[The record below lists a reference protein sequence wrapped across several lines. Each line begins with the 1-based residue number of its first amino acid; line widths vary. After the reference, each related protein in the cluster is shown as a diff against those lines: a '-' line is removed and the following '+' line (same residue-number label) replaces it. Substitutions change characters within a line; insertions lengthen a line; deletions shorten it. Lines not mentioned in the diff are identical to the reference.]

1 MAQGLTGNLMIL
13 VGRQH
18 LLPGLQAQS
27 GEDETEALVVLS
39 VSAICAECM
48 QRYPAAASRL
58 AWVRSFMASDS
69 MKVPICKASARQRSG
84 YQKLKEPMR

>member
-39 VSAICAECM
+39 VSAICA
-48 QRYPAAASRL
+48 
-58 AWVRSFMASDS
+58 
-69 MKVPICKASARQRSG
+69 
-84 YQKLKEPMR
+84 